1 VTGAFFRQND
11 LADTGE
17 RCKKG
22 ACRFRNEETM
32 PTILIVDDEP
42 DIIEV
47 LEIVLLDEGL
57 DVLKAASGREALALL
72 QEKEVDVV
80 ISDIKM
86 PAFSGVGL
94 LREARQIVPDII
106 FIMMTAFASAETAIE
121 ALQHGAFDYIT
132 KPFRMEDLKTIIHR
146 ALEKKR
152 SLKQRASSQQNN
164 MEAQQGQKIF
174 QALQGSHIVVGESS
188 KMAEVYRTIATVA
201 MGDSTVLITGES
213 GTGKELV
220 ARTIHEASQ
229 RREKPF
235 VSINCSAFPE
245 TLLESELFGYL
256 KGAFTGATANKKGL
270 FESAGGGSIFLD
282 EIGDMTLAMQVKLL
296 RVLQERRLRPL
307 GGTNEVPIDVRVIA
321 ATNRDL
327 LSNIRQ
333 GSFREDLYYRIAVIN
348 IHIPDLRERTEDIGS
363 LTLFFLRHYAEKAG
377 KEISGISP
385 EALRCLESYHW
396 PGNVRQLENTIER
409 AVALETTAEI
419 QLERLPDIIRNGSGT
434 VASELFTLPE
444 GPFDLEGFLNQVE
457 SSLLIQALRQ
467 ADGNQTLAA
476 QRLMLT
482 KGSLRHKLHSLQ
494 IKL

>member
-1 VTGAFFRQND
+1 
-11 LADTGE
+11 
-17 RCKKG
+17 
-22 ACRFRNEETM
+22 M
-32 PTILIVDDEP
+32 STILVVDDEP

-57 DVLKAASGREALALL
+57 EVLKAASGCEALTIL

-86 PAFSGVGL
+86 PDFSGVEL
-94 LREARQIVPDII
+94 LREAKQIVPDTI
-106 FIMMTAFASAETAIE
+106 FIMITAFAGAETAIE

-132 KPFRMEDLKTIIHR
+132 KPFRMEDLKTVIHH

-152 SLKQRASSQQNN
+152 SLKPRSSPQPNN
-164 MEAQQGQKIF
+164 IEAQQGQKLF
-174 QALQGSHIVVGESS
+174 QALQGSHVVVGKSP
-188 KMAEVYRTIATVA
+188 KMAEVYRTIGTVA
-201 MGDSTVLITGES
+201 IGDSTVLITGES

-220 ARTIHEASQ
+220 ARSIHEASR

-245 TLLESELFGYL
+245 TLLESELFGYM
-256 KGAFTGATANKKGL
+256 KGAFTGASANKKGL
-270 FESAGGGSIFLD
+270 FEAAGGGSIFLD

-321 ATNRDL
+321 ATNQDL
-327 LSNIRQ
+327 QSNIRQ

-348 IHIPDLRERTEDIGS
+348 IHIPALRERAEDIE
-363 LTLFFLRHYAEKAG
+363 LLVCFFLRHYAERAG
-377 KEISGISP
+377 KAISSVSP
-385 EALRCLESYHW
+385 EALRCLESYSW

-409 AVALETTAEI
+409 AIALETTTEI
-419 QLERLPDIIRNGSGT
+419 QLERLPDSIRNRSNTIAGD
-434 VASELFTLPE
+434 LFTLPE
-444 GPFDLEGFLNQVE
+444 GSFDLEGFLNQVE
-457 SSLLIQALRQ
+457 SSLIIQAMRR

>member
-1 VTGAFFRQND
+1 
-11 LADTGE
+11 
-17 RCKKG
+17 
-22 ACRFRNEETM
+22 M
-32 PTILIVDDEP
+32 STILVVDDEP

-57 DVLKAASGREALALL
+57 EVLKSTSGREALAILR
-72 QEKEVDVV
+72 KNEVDVV

-86 PAFSGVGL
+86 PDFSGVEL
-94 LREARQIVPDII
+94 LREAKQIAPDTI
-106 FIMMTAFASAETAIE
+106 FIMITAFASTETAIE
-121 ALQHGAFDYIT
+121 ALQHGAFDYIN
-132 KPFRMEDLKTIIHR
+132 KPFRMENLQTIIHH

-152 SLKQRASSQQNN
+152 SLKPQASAQPNNN
-164 MEAQQGQKIF
+164 MEAQQGQKLF
-174 QALQGSHIVVGESS
+174 QALQSGHIVGKSP
-188 KMAEVYRTIATVA
+188 KMIEVYRTIGTVA

-220 ARTIHEASQ
+220 ARAIHEASR

-245 TLLESELFGYL
+245 TLLESELFGYM
-256 KGAFTGATANKKGL
+256 KGAFTGATGNKKGL
-270 FESAGGGSIFLD
+270 FEAAGGGSIFLD

-307 GGTNEVPIDVRVIA
+307 GGTNEIPIDVRVIA
-321 ATNRDL
+321 ATNQDL
-327 LSNIRQ
+327 QSNILQ

-348 IHIPDLRERTEDIGS
+348 IHIPALRERTEDIEVLAS
-363 LTLFFLRHYAEKAG
+363 SFLRHYAEKTG
-377 KEISGISP
+377 KAISSIST
-385 EALRCLESYHW
+385 EALRCLESYRW

-409 AVALETTAEI
+409 AVALETAAEI
-419 QLERLPDIIRNGSGT
+419 KLERLPDCVRNRSNIIAGNP
-434 VASELFTLPE
+434 FTLPE

-457 SSLLIQALRQ
+457 SSLIIQALRQ
-467 ADGNQTLAA
+467 TDGNQTLAA

-494 IKL
+494 IKH